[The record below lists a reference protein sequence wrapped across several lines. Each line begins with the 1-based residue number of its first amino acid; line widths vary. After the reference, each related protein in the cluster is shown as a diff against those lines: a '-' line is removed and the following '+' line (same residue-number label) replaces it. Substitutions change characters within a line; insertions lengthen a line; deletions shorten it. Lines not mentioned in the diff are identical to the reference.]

1 MAFSWREVD
10 EFNLQEVK
18 DLYLLN
24 QEKIDNNSRFE
35 LADRILDDNE
45 KFSIICELL
54 TTQPCTFFIEYRD
67 DDTNTLRAV
76 ASGTTQEDTILI
88 MCTINDTAPLSHSEQ
103 MRTVNPFFKSLGFTK
118 LNIITLKNSPFC
130 DNARNNFEEP
140 DLYSLISEVEM
151 PSEPENMIRF
161 TWNIL

>member
-1 MAFSWREVD
+1 MAFSWRKVASFNEDEVTA
-10 EFNLQEVK
+10 
-18 DLYLLN
+18 LYLAN

-35 LADRILDDNE
+35 LADTVLSNTQKLNILY
-45 KFSIICELL
+45 SLL
-54 TTQPCTFFIEYRD
+54 LGSGSDFFIEFRD

-76 ASGTTQEDTILI
+76 ASGMAQGDTILI

-118 LNIITLKNSPFC
+118 LSIITLKNSPFC

-140 DLYSLISEVEM
+140 DLYSLVSEVEM